1 MSGQKEAKEVIAGRD
16 KGRETLIYLR
26 DGLETILLNRPF
38 IK

>member
-1 MSGQKEAKEVIAGRD
+1 MSGQKEAKEVIA
-16 KGRETLIYLR
+16 GRETLIYLR